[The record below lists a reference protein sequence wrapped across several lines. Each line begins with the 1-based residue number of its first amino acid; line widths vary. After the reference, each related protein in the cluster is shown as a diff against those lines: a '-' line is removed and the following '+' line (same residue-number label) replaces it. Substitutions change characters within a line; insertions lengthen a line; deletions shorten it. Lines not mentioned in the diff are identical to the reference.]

1 MTNDDDDDDD
11 LEGAFNFMENLKMK
25 TLGLFETS

>member
-1 MTNDDDDDDD
+1 
-11 LEGAFNFMENLKMK
+11 LKEPSAFNFMDNLKMK